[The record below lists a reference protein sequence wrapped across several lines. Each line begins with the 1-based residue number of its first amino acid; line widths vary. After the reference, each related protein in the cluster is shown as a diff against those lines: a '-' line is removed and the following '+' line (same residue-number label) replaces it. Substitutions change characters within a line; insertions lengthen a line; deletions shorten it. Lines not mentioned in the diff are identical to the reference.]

1 MRLYPAL
8 MSDPRHPFAPFAPF
22 TEYEQH
28 PLVAAAQELQP
39 AIRACAGEIEES
51 GSVPAELIQALTKRG
66 LFRMN
71 IPARSYGEQAHP
83 LVVFHAIEALAHADA
98 STAWVVMIA
107 SEVSLLAAWL
117 PNAVLSQMIGGEEP
131 GGPSCRIVGSSRVMT
146 TAQPDTSGYRL
157 SGRLNF
163 VSGVEH
169 ATHIVAT
176 FIDFDDQ
183 VRFALLPQRAGR
195 VIETWDAMGLQ
206 GTGSHDW
213 EITDAFVQAGHTW
226 AALDTPAAD
235 GPQWKLPDRS
245 LVAWIANA
253 GHAVGTAQGAL
264 DDLADTAAQSTTGDT
279 ASLRDREPF
288 RLEFARAQA
297 EVSAARS
304 FVQQAWTRAWPAVE
318 RGQPDLHLL
327 GSCRLANVHA
337 VHACVDA
344 VERLFRVGGTNAA
357 RRSWTLERRWRDL
370 QTARQHG
377 AALEW
382 NFDAGVRAQ
391 LGLPPRR
398 TR

>member
-1 MRLYPAL
+1 
-8 MSDPRHPFAPFAPF
+8 MSTAHHPFAA
-22 TEYEQH
+22 YEEHQ
-28 PLVAAAQELQP
+28 LVQRARELE
-39 AIRACAGEIEES
+39 AMIRACADEIEAR
-51 GSVPAELIQALTKRG
+51 GSVTPEVIDAITDRG

-83 LVVFHAIEALAHADA
+83 LVVFHVIEALAHADA

-131 GGPSCRIVGSSRVMT
+131 GGPRCRIVGSSRVMT
-146 TAQPDTSGYRL
+146 TAQSDVSGYRL

-176 FIDFDDQ
+176 FVDFDDR
-183 VRFALLPQRAGR
+183 VRFALLPQRAGTI
-195 VIETWDAMGLQ
+195 IETWDAMGLQ

-213 EITDAFVQAGHTW
+213 ELEDAFVQEGHTW
-226 AALDTPAAD
+226 AALDPPAAE
-235 GPQWKLPDRS
+235 GPHWRVPDRS

-264 DDLADTAAQSTTGDT
+264 DDLADAASEATTGDSQ
-279 ASLRDREPF
+279 ALRDREVF

-297 EVSAARS
+297 EVAAARS
-304 FVQQAWTRAWPAVE
+304 FVQEAWTRAWPSVLADE
-318 RGQPDLHLL
+318 PDAGLL
-327 GSCRLANVHA
+327 GRCRLANVHA
-337 VHACVDA
+337 VHACADA
-344 VERLFRVGGTNAA
+344 VERLFRASGTNAA

-382 NFDAGVRAQ
+382 NFDAGARPM
-391 LGLPPRR
+391 LGLPARR
-398 TR
+398 AR

>member
-1 MRLYPAL
+1 
-8 MSDPRHPFAPFAPF
+8 MSNVPFRSGPFA
-22 TEYEQH
+22 EYEEH
-28 PLVAAAQELQP
+28 PLVEAARELQP
-39 AIRACAGEIEES
+39 AIRACAEEIEAS
-51 GSVPAELIQALTKRG
+51 GSIPVELIQALTQRG
-66 LFRMN
+66 LFRLN

-83 LVVFHAIEALAHADA
+83 LVVFHTIEALAHADA

-107 SEVSLLAAWL
+107 SEVSLLAAFL

-146 TAQPDTSGYRL
+146 TATPDISGYRL

-176 FIDFDDQ
+176 FIDLEDQ
-183 VRFALLPQRAGR
+183 VRFALLPQRAGT

-213 EITDAFVQAGHTW
+213 EVQDVFVQQAHTW
-226 AALDTPAAD
+226 AALGPIGAE
-235 GPQWKLPDRS
+235 GPQWRVPDRS

-264 DDLADTAAQSTTGDT
+264 DDLAEAASDATTGDSS
-279 ASLRDREPF
+279 ALRDREPF

-297 EVSAARS
+297 EVASARA
-304 FVQQAWTRAWPAVE
+304 FVQEAWTRAWPSVVADEPDAV
-318 RGQPDLHLL
+318 LL
-327 GSCRLANVHA
+327 AKCRLANVHA
-337 VHACVDA
+337 VHACADA
-344 VERLFRVGGTNAA
+344 VERLFRAGGTNAA

-382 NFDAGVRAQ
+382 NFDAGARPM
-391 LGLPPRR
+391 LGLPARR
-398 TR
+398 AR

>member
-1 MRLYPAL
+1 MAK
-8 MSDPRHPFAPFAPF
+8 SSSVFAR
-22 TEYEQH
+22 YEDH
-28 PLVAAAQELQP
+28 PLVNAARELEP
-39 AIRACAGEIEES
+39 MIREQADQIEET
-51 GSVPAELIQALTKRG
+51 GSVPPEIIKAITDRG

-71 IPARSYGEQAHP
+71 LPARSYGEQAHP
-83 LVVFHAIEALAHADA
+83 LVVFHVIEALAHADA

-107 SEVSLLAAWL
+107 TEVSLLAAYM
-117 PNAVLSQMIGGEEP
+117 PNSILSQMIGGEEP

-146 TAQPDTSGYRL
+146 TAEPGESGYRL

-183 VRFALLPQRAGR
+183 VRFALLPQRAGT
-195 VIETWDAMGLQ
+195 VIETWDAMGLR

-213 EITDAFVQAGHTW
+213 ELNGAFVQNAHTW
-226 AALDTPAAD
+226 SALGPICAD
-235 GPQWKLPDRS
+235 GPQWRVPDRS

-253 GHAVGTAQGAL
+253 GHAIGTAQGAL
-264 DDLADTAAQSTTGDT
+264 DDLAEAASQSTTGDT

-288 RLEFARAQA
+288 RLEYARAQA
-297 EVSAARS
+297 EVASARA
-304 FVQQAWTRAWPAVE
+304 FVQEAWTRAWPSLE
-318 RGQPDLHLL
+318 RDEPDLELL
-327 GSCRLANVHA
+327 GRCRMANVHA
-337 VHACVDA
+337 VHACVIA

-382 NFDAGVRAQ
+382 NFDAGVRPQ

-398 TR
+398 AR

>member
-1 MRLYPAL
+1 
-8 MSDPRHPFAPFAPF
+8 MSDIAPAPGQPFAQ
-22 TEYEQH
+22 YESH
-28 PLVAAAQELQP
+28 PLVEAARELQP
-39 AIRACAGEIEES
+39 LIRDCAEQIEAS
-51 GSVPAELIQALTKRG
+51 GRVPPALIAALTERG
-66 LFRMN
+66 LFRLN
-71 IPARSYGEQAHP
+71 LPARSYGEQAHP
-83 LVVFHAIEALAHADA
+83 LVVFHVIEALAHADA

-107 SEVSLLAAWL
+107 TEVSLLAAYL

-146 TAQPDTSGYRL
+146 TAAPDVEGYRL

-176 FIDFDDQ
+176 FRDADDQ

-195 VIETWDAMGLQ
+195 MIETWDAMGLR

-213 EITDAFVQAGHTW
+213 ELRDAFVQSAHTW
-226 AALDTPAAD
+226 AALGPIGAE
-235 GPQWKLPDRS
+235 GPQWRVPDRS

-253 GHAVGTAQGAL
+253 GHAIGAAQGAL
-264 DDLADTAAQSTTGDT
+264 DDLAETASQATTGDSS
-279 ASLRDREPF
+279 SLREREPF

-297 EVSAARS
+297 EVAAARA
-304 FVQQAWTRAWPAVE
+304 FVQEAWSRAWSSVE
-318 RGQPDLHLL
+318 AGGDPDPQLL
-327 GSCRLANVHA
+327 GRCRLANVHA
-337 VHACVDA
+337 VHACVNA

-382 NFDAGVRAQ
+382 NFDAGIRPR
-391 LGLPPRR
+391 LGLPPRAAR
-398 TR
+398 

>member
-1 MRLYPAL
+1 MCTV
-8 MSDPRHPFAPFAPF
+8 RHPFA
-22 TEYEQH
+22 EYEEH
-28 PLVAAAQELQP
+28 PLVEGARELQP
-39 AIRACAGEIEES
+39 MIRACANEIEAR
-51 GSVPAELIQALTKRG
+51 GSVSSEVINAITDRG
-66 LFRMN
+66 LFRLN

-131 GGPSCRIVGSSRVMT
+131 GGPRCRIVGSSRVMT
-146 TAQPDTSGYRL
+146 TATPDVSGYRL

-183 VRFALLPQRAGR
+183 VRFALLPQRAGT

-213 EITDAFVQAGHTW
+213 ELEDAFVQQGHTW
-226 AALDTPAAD
+226 AALDLPAAD
-235 GPQWKLPDRS
+235 GPHWRVPDRS

-264 DDLADTAAQSTTGDT
+264 DDLAQAASEATTGD
-279 ASLRDREPF
+279 AAPLRDRETF
-288 RLEFARAQA
+288 RLEYARAQA
-297 EVSAARS
+297 EVASARA
-304 FVQQAWTRAWPAVE
+304 FIQEAWTRAWPSIE
-318 RGQPDLHLL
+318 QRKPDLGLL
-327 GSCRLANVHA
+327 GRCRLANVHA
-337 VHACVDA
+337 VHACADA
-344 VERLFRVGGTNAA
+344 VERVFRAGGTNAA
-357 RRSWTLERRWRDL
+357 RRGWTLERRWRDL

-377 AALEW
+377 AALDW
-382 NFDAGVRAQ
+382 NLDAGVRHQ
-391 LGLPPRR
+391 LGLEQRR
-398 TR
+398 AR

>member
-1 MRLYPAL
+1 MAQQ
-8 MSDPRHPFAPFAPF
+8 PFAA
-22 TEYEQH
+22 YEEH
-28 PLVAAAQELQP
+28 ELVERARELEP
-39 AIRACAGEIEES
+39 MIRACADEIETR
-51 GSVPAELIQALTKRG
+51 GSVTPDVIDAITDRG

-83 LVVFHAIEALAHADA
+83 LVVFHVIEALAHADA

-131 GGPSCRIVGSSRVMT
+131 GGPRCRIVGSSRVMT
-146 TAQPDTSGYRL
+146 TAQSDVSGYRL

-176 FIDFDDQ
+176 FVDFDDR
-183 VRFALLPQRAGR
+183 VRFALLPQRAGTI
-195 VIETWDAMGLQ
+195 IETWDAMGLR

-213 EITDAFVQAGHTW
+213 ELVNAFVQQGHTW
-226 AALDTPAAD
+226 AALERPAAE
-235 GPQWKLPDRS
+235 GPHWRVPDRS

-264 DDLADTAAQSTTGDT
+264 DDLAEAASEATTGDSQ
-279 ASLRDREPF
+279 ALRDREPF

-297 EVSAARS
+297 EVAAARS
-304 FVQQAWTRAWPAVE
+304 FVQEAWARAWPSVLADE
-318 RGQPDLHLL
+318 PDAGLL
-327 GSCRLANVHA
+327 ARCRLANVHA
-337 VHACVDA
+337 VHASADA
-344 VERLFRVGGTNAA
+344 VERLFRASGTNAA

-382 NFDAGVRAQ
+382 NFDAGARPM
-391 LGLPPRR
+391 LGLPARR
-398 TR
+398 AR

>member
-1 MRLYPAL
+1 
-8 MSDPRHPFAPFAPF
+8 MSSARRPFA
-22 TEYEQH
+22 EYEEH
-28 PLVAAAQELQP
+28 PLVQAARDLQP
-39 AIRACAGEIEES
+39 QIRACADDIEES
-51 GSVPAELIQALTKRG
+51 GSVPTELIQALTKRG
-66 LFRMN
+66 LFRLN

-83 LVVFHAIEALAHADA
+83 LVVFHVIEALAHADA

-107 SEVSLLAAWL
+107 TEVSLLAAYL
-117 PNAVLSQMIGGEEP
+117 PNAILSQMIGGEEP

-146 TAQPDTSGYRL
+146 TAQPGISGYRL

-183 VRFALLPQRAGR
+183 VRFALLPQRAGT
-195 VIETWDAMGLQ
+195 VIETWDAMGLR

-213 EITDAFVQAGHTW
+213 ELDDAFVQNAHTW
-226 AALDTPAAD
+226 AALGPIYAE
-235 GPQWKLPDRS
+235 GPQWKVPDRS

-264 DDLADTAAQSTTGDT
+264 DDLAEAASQSTTGDT
-279 ASLRDREPF
+279 AALRDREPF
-288 RLEFARAQA
+288 RLEYARAQA
-297 EVSAARS
+297 EVASARA
-304 FVQQAWTRAWPAVE
+304 FVQEAWTRAWPSVE
-318 RGQPDLHLL
+318 AGEPDPELL
-327 GSCRLANVHA
+327 GRCRLANVHA

-377 AALEW
+377 AALDW
-382 NFDAGVRAQ
+382 NFDAGVRPQ

-398 TR
+398 AR

>member
-1 MRLYPAL
+1 MTTSNHMFSSYEEHAL
-8 MSDPRHPFAPFAPF
+8 V
-22 TEYEQH
+22 E
-28 PLVAAAQELQP
+28 AARGLEP
-39 AIRACAGEIEES
+39 SIRAYAAEIEES
-51 GSVPAELIQALTKRG
+51 GKIPDELIRSLTTRG
-66 LFRMN
+66 LFRLN

-83 LVVFHAIEALAHADA
+83 LVVFHVMEALAHADA

-107 SEVSLLAAWL
+107 TEVSLLAAYL

-146 TAQPDTSGYRL
+146 TAEADVSGYRL

-176 FIDFDDQ
+176 FIDFEGQ
-183 VRFALLPQRAGR
+183 VRFALLPQRAGM
-195 VIETWDAMGLQ
+195 VIETWDAMGLR

-213 EITDAFVQAGHTW
+213 ELDGAFVQDAHTW
-226 AALDTPAAD
+226 SALGPICAD
-235 GPQWKLPDRS
+235 GPQWRVPDRS

-253 GHAVGTAQGAL
+253 GHAIGTAQGAL
-264 DDLADTAAQSTTGDT
+264 DDLASAASESTTGDT
-279 ASLRDREPF
+279 LALRDREPF

-297 EVSAARS
+297 EVASARA
-304 FVQQAWTRAWPAVE
+304 FVQEAWTRVWPSVE
-318 RGQPDLHLL
+318 SGMPDRKLL
-327 GSCRLANVHA
+327 GRCRLANVHA
-337 VHACVDA
+337 VHACADA

-357 RRSWTLERRWRDL
+357 RRRWTLERRWRDL

-382 NFDAGVRAQ
+382 NFDAGVRPL
-391 LGLPPRR
+391 LGMDARARR
-398 TR
+398 

>member
-1 MRLYPAL
+1 
-8 MSDPRHPFAPFAPF
+8 MSIPQHPFTA
-22 TEYEQH
+22 YEEH
-28 PLVAAAQELQP
+28 PLVVGARELEP
-39 AIRACAGEIEES
+39 MIRARANEIEAH
-51 GSVPAELIQALTKRG
+51 GSVSSDLIEAITDRG

-83 LVVFHAIEALAHADA
+83 LVVFHVIEALAHADA

-131 GGPSCRIVGSSRVMT
+131 GGPRCRIVGSSRVMT
-146 TAQPDTSGYRL
+146 TAEPDVSGFRL

-169 ATHIVAT
+169 ATHVVAT
-176 FIDFDDQ
+176 FLDFDDR
-183 VRFALLPQRAGR
+183 VRFALLPRRAGT

-213 EITDAFVQAGHTW
+213 ELEDAFVQHGHTW
-226 AALDTPAAD
+226 AALDHPAAE
-235 GPQWKLPDRS
+235 GPHWRVPDRS

-264 DDLADTAAQSTTGDT
+264 DDLAHAASEATTGDSS
-279 ASLRDREPF
+279 ALRDREPF

-297 EVSAARS
+297 EVAAARA
-304 FVQQAWTRAWPAVE
+304 FVQEAWTRAWPLVE
-318 RGQPDLHLL
+318 AGEPDTKLL
-327 GSCRLANVHA
+327 ARCRLANVHA
-337 VHACVDA
+337 VHACADA
-344 VERLFRVGGTNAA
+344 VERLFRASGTNAA
-357 RRSWTLERRWRDL
+357 RKSWTLERRWRDL

-382 NFDAGVRAQ
+382 NFDAGVRPT

>member
-1 MRLYPAL
+1 
-8 MSDPRHPFAPFAPF
+8 MSGTRHPFA
-22 TEYEQH
+22 EYEEH
-28 PLVAAAQELQP
+28 SLAEAARELEP
-39 AIRACAGEIEES
+39 AIRDRADEIEET
-51 GSVPAELIQALTKRG
+51 GSIPPDLIQAITRRG
-66 LFRMN
+66 LFRLN

-83 LVVFHAIEALAHADA
+83 LVVFHVIEALAHADA

-107 SEVSLLAAWL
+107 SEVSLLAAYL

-131 GGPSCRIVGSSRVMT
+131 GGPSCRIVGSSRVRT
-146 TAQPDTSGYRL
+146 TAEPDESGYRL

-169 ATHIVAT
+169 ATHVVAT
-176 FIDFDDQ
+176 FIDFEDQ
-183 VRFALLPQRAGR
+183 IRFALLPQRAGT
-195 VIETWDAMGLQ
+195 VIETWDAMGLR

-213 EITDAFVQAGHTW
+213 ELDGAFVQKAHTW
-226 AALDTPAAD
+226 AALGPICAE
-235 GPQWKLPDRS
+235 GPQWNVPDRS

-264 DDLADTAAQSTTGDT
+264 DDLAEAASQSTTGDT
-279 ASLRDREPF
+279 AALRDREPF

-297 EVSAARS
+297 EVASARAL
-304 FVQQAWTRAWPAVE
+304 VQETWTRAWPSVE
-318 RGQPDLHLL
+318 QDEPDLKLL
-327 GSCRLANVHA
+327 GRCRLANVHA
-337 VHACVDA
+337 VHTCVDA
-344 VERLFRVGGTNAA
+344 VERLFRAGGTNAA
-357 RRSWTLERRWRDL
+357 RRTWTLERRWRDL

-398 TR
+398 AR

>member
-1 MRLYPAL
+1 
-8 MSDPRHPFAPFAPF
+8 MSKARHPFP
-22 TEYEQH
+22 EYEEH
-28 PLVAAAQELQP
+28 PLVEGARELQP
-39 AIRACAGEIEES
+39 MIRACANEIEAR
-51 GSVPAELIQALTKRG
+51 GSVSSSLIDAITDRG
-66 LFRMN
+66 LFRLN
-71 IPARSYGEQAHP
+71 IPTRSYGEQAHP

-131 GGPSCRIVGSSRVMT
+131 GGPRCRIVGSSRVMT
-146 TAQPDTSGYRL
+146 TAAPDVSGYRL

-183 VRFALLPQRAGR
+183 VRFALLPQRAGT

-213 EITDAFVQAGHTW
+213 ELQDAFVQQGHTW
-226 AALDTPAAD
+226 AALDPPAAD
-235 GPQWKLPDRS
+235 GPHWRVPDRS

-264 DDLADTAAQSTTGDT
+264 DDLAQHASESTTGDS
-279 ASLRDREPF
+279 APLRDRETF
-288 RLEFARAQA
+288 RLEYARAQA
-297 EVSAARS
+297 EVSSARS
-304 FVQQAWTRAWPAVE
+304 FVQEAWIRAWPLVE
-318 RGQPDLHLL
+318 RGQPDLALL
-327 GSCRLANVHA
+327 GRCRLANVHA
-337 VHACVDA
+337 VHSCADA
-344 VERLFRVGGTNAA
+344 VERLFRAGGTNAA
-357 RRSWTLERRWRDL
+357 RRGWTLERRWRDL

-377 AALEW
+377 AALDW
-382 NFDAGVRAQ
+382 NLDAGVRAQ
-391 LGLPPRR
+391 LGMEPRR
-398 TR
+398 AR

>member
-1 MRLYPAL
+1 
-8 MSDPRHPFAPFAPF
+8 MSGEPHPFS
-22 TEYEQH
+22 EYEQH
-28 PLVAAAQELQP
+28 ALVRAARELQP
-39 AIRACAGEIEES
+39 AIRACADDIEAS
-51 GSVPAELIQALTKRG
+51 GSVPAELIQAITKRG
-66 LFRMN
+66 LYRLN

-83 LVVFHAIEALAHADA
+83 LVVFHVIEALAHADA

-107 SEVSLLAAWL
+107 TEVSLLAAYL
-117 PNAVLSQMIGGEEP
+117 PNSILSQMIGGEEP

-146 TAQPDTSGYRL
+146 TAEPDASGYRL

-176 FIDFDDQ
+176 FTDFDDQ

-195 VIETWDAMGLQ
+195 VIETWDAMGLR

-213 EITDAFVQAGHTW
+213 ELDHAFVQHAHTW
-226 AALDTPAAD
+226 AAL
-235 GPQWKLPDRS
+235 GPIWAEGAQWRIPDRS

-264 DDLADTAAQSTTGDT
+264 DDLAAAASESTTGDS
-279 ASLRDREPF
+279 AALREREPF

-297 EVSAARS
+297 EVASARA
-304 FVQQAWTRAWPAVE
+304 FVQEAWTRAWPSVE
-318 RGQPDLHLL
+318 AGEPDPKLL
-327 GSCRLANVHA
+327 GRCRLANVHA
-337 VHACVDA
+337 VHACVAA
-344 VERLFRVGGTNAA
+344 VERLFRAGGTNAA

-377 AALEW
+377 AALDW
-382 NFDAGVRAQ
+382 NFDAGARPL
-391 LGLPPRR
+391 LGLEARR
-398 TR
+398 SR

>member
-1 MRLYPAL
+1 
-8 MSDPRHPFAPFAPF
+8 MSTARHPFA
-22 TEYEQH
+22 EYEEH
-28 PLVAAAQELQP
+28 PLVEGARELQP
-39 AIRACAGEIEES
+39 MIRACADEIEAR
-51 GSVPAELIQALTKRG
+51 GSVSSGLIDAITDRG
-66 LFRMN
+66 LFRLN

-107 SEVSLLAAWL
+107 SEVSLLAGWL

-131 GGPSCRIVGSSRVMT
+131 GGPRCRIVGSSRVMT
-146 TAQPDTSGYRL
+146 TATPDVSGYRL

-183 VRFALLPQRAGR
+183 VRFALLPRRAGT

-213 EITDAFVQAGHTW
+213 ELKDAFVQQGHTW
-226 AALDTPAAD
+226 AALDPPAAD
-235 GPQWKLPDRS
+235 GPHWRVPDRS

-264 DDLADTAAQSTTGDT
+264 DDLAQRASESTTGNT
-279 ASLRDREPF
+279 APLRDRETF
-288 RLEFARAQA
+288 RLEYARAQA
-297 EVSAARS
+297 EVSSVRS
-304 FVQQAWTRAWPAVE
+304 FVQEAWTRAWPFVE
-318 RGQPDLHLL
+318 RGQPDLALL
-327 GSCRLANVHA
+327 GRCRLANVHA
-337 VHACVDA
+337 VHACADA
-344 VERLFRVGGTNAA
+344 VERLFRAGGTNAA
-357 RRSWTLERRWRDL
+357 RRGWTLERRWRDL

-377 AALEW
+377 AALDW
-382 NFDAGVRAQ
+382 NLDAGVRAQ
-391 LGLPPRR
+391 LGMAPRR
-398 TR
+398 AR

>member
-1 MRLYPAL
+1 
-8 MSDPRHPFAPFAPF
+8 MSGTRHPFA
-22 TEYEQH
+22 EYEEH
-28 PLVAAAQELQP
+28 SLVEAARELEP
-39 AIRACAGEIEES
+39 AIRDRADEIEET
-51 GSVPAELIQALTKRG
+51 GSTPPDLIQAITRRG
-66 LFRMN
+66 LFRLN

-83 LVVFHAIEALAHADA
+83 LVVFHVIEALAHADA

-107 SEVSLLAAWL
+107 SEVSLLAAYL

-146 TAQPDTSGYRL
+146 TAEPDESGYRL

-169 ATHIVAT
+169 ATHVVAT
-176 FIDFDDQ
+176 FIDFEDQ
-183 VRFALLPQRAGR
+183 IRFALLPQRAGT
-195 VIETWDAMGLQ
+195 VIETWDAMGLR

-213 EITDAFVQAGHTW
+213 KLDGAFVQKAHTW
-226 AALDTPAAD
+226 AALGPICAE
-235 GPQWKLPDRS
+235 GPQWNVPDRS

-264 DDLADTAAQSTTGDT
+264 DDLAEAASQSTTGDT
-279 ASLRDREPF
+279 AALRDREPF

-297 EVSAARS
+297 EVASARAL
-304 FVQQAWTRAWPAVE
+304 VQETWTRAWPSVE
-318 RGQPDLHLL
+318 QDEPDLKLL
-327 GSCRLANVHA
+327 GRCRLANVHA
-337 VHACVDA
+337 VHTCVDA
-344 VERLFRVGGTNAA
+344 VERLFRAGGTNAA
-357 RRSWTLERRWRDL
+357 RRTWTLERRWRDL

-398 TR
+398 AR